1 MEDQW
6 QGRRTEFAEHFLD
19 GSYCT
24 SVILVATDNRYPV
37 TKSMNTILRPLLVFV
52 LLAAAGFAQS
62 AQIISAP
69 LVEQSLS
76 AAQMSESYSTRF
88 ALRLRNLPELRQ
100 RVGRGEVLSRAEIAA
115 RYLPTAKDW
124 QSVADWATNSGLSVA
139 PASSSRLTVDCVSSV
154 GQLAAA
160 LGTGFVRVQSSDGEI
175 CTSAAQPPVLDS
187 KISHLVARVLD
198 LQPHLKPF
206 RPQAVTIRQLSGL
219 YINPLTF
226 AEWYNATNLGLDG
239 TGETIVVLGLAKV
252 NPDDLAAFWI
262 NCGLP
267 TTLAQ
272 FTEVDPLPLQL
283 KPNLFAFEETM
294 DIQSASAMAPG
305 AKIIYLSTL
314 DIPTVTSWLYD
325 RIATDKSIHQI
336 TMSFSA
342 PELATDTKTM
352 LQDESPLFPLI
363 AAMGITFFAASGDHG
378 STTDVWPKVRTG
390 TTPFTTYFD
399 VAGTPTVDYPASD
412 PYVTAVGGSSLQFV
426 WAQPGIAQFP
436 VREAAWCLP
445 DWQSLEASFNYGAST
460 GGISRYFNRPI
471 WQIGTGVPAGS
482 MRLVPDVAALAASNF
497 FPYAYYQGA
506 PNASGGTSL
515 ASPMWA
521 GFCALLNQARRQ
533 EGLPPLGL
541 LGPKIYPLIGT
552 SAFKQLT
559 TGWLSSTNNPGTNG
573 VYYTDPLYNLV
584 TGLGRPNVGHL
595 VSALVPGYSAPIIAA
610 QPAGLTVF
618 VGSSVTFNISASG
631 RGVLSYQWKKD
642 GTDISGA
649 VSTSYSIASVTSSS
663 AGNFTVNV
671 TNAYGSTVS
680 NAAALSV
687 SGVGPVAAPN
697 SSGGGGGGGAVSSWF
712 INGLALLL
720 LMRQHAQHCRL
731 K

>member
-1 MEDQW
+1 MTL
-6 QGRRTEFAEHFLD
+6 RNFL
-19 GSYCT
+19 
-24 SVILVATDNRYPV
+24 VIGA
-37 TKSMNTILRPLLVFV
+37 
-52 LLAAAGFAQS
+52 FAQCTCFS
-62 AQIISAP
+62 QINAQIVSAP

-88 ALRLRNLPELRQ
+88 ALRLRNLPELKQ

-115 RYLPTAKDW
+115 RYLPTAEDW

-160 LGTGFVRVQSSDGEI
+160 LGTGFVRVQISDGEI
-175 CTSAAQPPVLDS
+175 YTSAAQPPVLDS

-206 RPQAVTIRQLSGL
+206 KPQAVTIRQLSGL

-342 PELATDTKTM
+342 PELATDTRTM
-352 LQDESPLFPLI
+352 LQDEAPLFPLI
-363 AAMGITFFAASGDHG
+363 AAMGITFFASSGDHG

-390 TTPFTTYFD
+390 TTPFTTFFD

-436 VREAAWCLP
+436 IREAAWCLP

-460 GGISRYFNRPI
+460 GGISRYFNRPS
-471 WQIGTGVPAGS
+471 WQIGTGVPAGT
-482 MRLVPDVAALAASNF
+482 MRLVPDVAALAVSNF

-649 VSTSYSIASVTSSS
+649 ISTSYSVAPVTTAY
-663 AGNFTVNV
+663 AGNYTVAV
-671 TNAYGSTVS
+671 TNAYGTTLSNMATLTVNGSAPVTTNTST
-680 NAAALSV
+680 
-687 SGVGPVAAPN
+687 GG
-697 SSGGGGGGGAVSSWF
+697 SSGGGAVSSYF
-712 INGLALLL
+712 IGALGLLL
-720 LMRQHAQHCRL
+720 FVRRNKQARL
-731 K
+731 VRFCHRLLARNFYIFYINWSSIWQKLC